1 MDKEEKMKLI
11 DLRMKAKAQ
20 IAMYAHLD
28 KHTKIGYKNRI
39 DSLLDLIN
47 EIDRK
52 FNNQPL
58 EREV

>member
-1 MDKEEKMKLI
+1 MEKEEKMQLI
-11 DLRMKAKAQ
+11 DLRMRAKAQ
-20 IAMYAHLD
+20 IAMYAYSD

-52 FNNQPL
+52 L
-58 EREV
+58 EEK

>member
-1 MDKEEKMKLI
+1 MDKEDKMKLI
-11 DLRMKAKAQ
+11 DLRMRAKAQ

-52 FNNQPL
+52 L
-58 EREV
+58 EEK